1 MNFKLLNENYSNDDL
16 VELSQLHKKILSDS
30 IATNMSKDSL
40 SKLYKL
46 FINNKILKV
55 ANVYDKNQLVGSVS
69 IVINN
74 FPTFKFSS
82 EYLKIFYYLASS
94 YMRRPF
100 NTLLESIYKYF
111 AYRNIPSD
119 INIIFL
125 FVDERYRNRNL
136 GTRLIEFVLTDVK
149 GVITVETNITNEKAI
164 EFYKKNNFKTS
175 KITWKKIVLSLNQ
188 N

>member
-1 MNFKLLNENYSNDDL
+1 MYFKILDKNYSNDDL
-16 VELSQLHKKILSDS
+16 VELSQLHKKILTDS

-40 SKLYKL
+40 SKLYEL

-55 ANVYDKNQLVGSVS
+55 ANVYDDNYLIGSVS

-74 FPTFKFSS
+74 FPSFKFSS

-100 NTLLESIYKYF
+100 NTLSESIYKYF

-125 FVDERYRNRNL
+125 FVDEGYRNKNL
-136 GTRLIEFVLTDVK
+136 GSRLIEFVLTDVK
-149 GVITVETNITNEKAI
+149 GVITVDTNITNKKAI
-164 EFYKKNNFKTS
+164 EFYKKNNFKIS
-175 KITWKKIVLSLNQ
+175 KTLGKKIVLSLNQ